1 MFFSVITNS
10 LNWEIS
16 TKNLV
21 TFKRWEEVKDAKG
34 LTKKSGEGCFGWNV
48 LFFKILKNM
57 WLFAYTRKRNSENN
71 CKNNFSIL

>member
-34 LTKKSGEGCFGWNV
+34 LTKKSGEGYFGWNV
-48 LFFKILKNM
+48 LCFKILKNT
-57 WLFAYTRKRNSENN
+57 WLFAYT
-71 CKNNFSIL
+71 